1 MKQIKSFCGNRA
13 EDTDEEVN
21 AWLADKRHAHFDI
34 VDIKFTYH
42 DGYVGVM
49 VVYQIPDRKVAA

>member
-1 MKQIKSFCGNRA
+1 MKQIKTFAGNRA

-21 AWLADKRHAHFDI
+21 AWLADKRNQHFSI
-34 VDIKFTYH
+34 IDIKFTYH

-49 VVYQIPDRKVAA
+49 VIYEIPQAK